1 MAIINTGPATGGSSS
16 VDEEEE
22 EPTVDS
28 SSSSDSG
35 GGSTSPQRT
44 ILERSQAGDSNP
56 FSPRNDQGH
65 ESNLNSTEAPTGP
78 DTEEWGIEGGTGSV
92 IIDRSR
98 DEESDVGPQPGD
110 PSPDQ
115 EEADAPD
122 EGIPDPGEYAAAVED
137 RVAALQ
143 DAQRQR
149 IGALVT
155 RLRSQSGDDGGSGGL
170 SMVIIIV
177 AVLFSLVALAVGLGG
192 DD

>member
-1 MAIINTGPATGGSSS
+1 MAIINTGPATGGSS

-28 SSSSDSG
+28 SSSPSSGMYSYETQLKSDIDESVAGQHDG
-35 GGSTSPQRT
+35 GES
-44 ILERSQAGDSNP
+44 LELNQSSENLIKKRSRQIV
-56 FSPRNDQGH
+56 Q
-65 ESNLNSTEAPTGP
+65 
-78 DTEEWGIEGGTGSV
+78 
-92 IIDRSR
+92 SR
-98 DEESDVGPQPGD
+98 DEQSDVGPQPDD
-110 PSPDQ
+110 PAPDQ
-115 EEADAPD
+115 EDADAPD
-122 EGIPDPGEYAAAVED
+122 EGIPDPGEYAAAVEE

-155 RLRSQSGDDGGSGGL
+155 RLRSQSGSGGDGGSGGL

-177 AVLFSLVALAVGLGG
+177 AVLFSLAALAVGLGG